1 MTNQPSDL
9 ELCELYRSWWQ
20 DSYGNVPNAQATS
33 IAAAFARHVL
43 TTYEPKSQELEILDY
58 YEELSAQHAGQ
69 GCVYHPA
76 MTGEADGTT
85 T

>member
-1 MTNQPSDL
+1 MTSQPTDL

-43 TTYEPKSQELEILDY
+43 TTYKQE
-58 YEELSAQHAGQ
+58 S
-69 GCVYHPA
+69 C
-76 MTGEADGTT
+76 GTT